1 MAETKY
7 IVFRLGEQ
15 KYATRLE
22 KINGIE
28 ETYQII
34 PVPLGMEYIKGI
46 IHLRENVIPIYD
58 LKKRFGVENN
68 GLSQTSQLLVAETHN
83 IRLGIEV
90 DQVLGIVSIDEK
102 DIKGMP
108 IVVQS
113 EETACLE
120 NVVKV
125 KLEAGGPEIVI
136 SVSLD
141 YIMSDAE
148 FENVSNA
155 VEETLED

>member
-15 KYATRLE
+15 KYAVRLE

-34 PVPLGMEYIKGI
+34 PVPMGMEYIKGI
-46 IHLRENVIPIYD
+46 IHLREDVIPIYN
-58 LKKRFGVENN
+58 LKKRFDVEDE
-68 GLSQTSQLLVAETHN
+68 GPSQTRQLLVAETHG
-83 IRLGIEV
+83 IRLGVEV
-90 DQVLGIVSIDEK
+90 DQVLGIVSIDDK

-108 IVVQS
+108 VVVQS

-125 KLEAGGPEIVI
+125 TLEAGEPGIVI

-155 VEETLED
+155 VEETIGE